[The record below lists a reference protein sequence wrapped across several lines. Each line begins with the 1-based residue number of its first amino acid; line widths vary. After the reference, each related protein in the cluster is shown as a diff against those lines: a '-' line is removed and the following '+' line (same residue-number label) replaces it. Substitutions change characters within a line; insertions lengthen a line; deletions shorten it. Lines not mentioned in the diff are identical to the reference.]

1 MIVGGLTVMT
11 WSLTGYEIYE
21 MVPGFLFGSLTIIL
35 VSVIG
40 KAPSKEITEEYDKVV
55 NNL

>member
-1 MIVGGLTVMT
+1 MT